1 MSLSLNPETH
11 APSAAP
17 AAEPANTGLRVH
29 RRFTVPDV
37 HPFDTV
43 KWDRRRTVITNPDG
57 SVVFQADDV
66 EVPADWS
73 QLATDIVV
81 SKYFRRAGVP
91 GAPGRE
97 TSVRQVVNR
106 LVRTIRAAGEQ
117 QGGYFASR
125 EDADAFESE
134 LAYMLVHQ
142 IGAFNSPVW
151 FNCGLFHE
159 YGIVGSGGS
168 FAVDL
173 ATDTVQMT
181 SDGYSRPQ
189 VSACFIQ
196 SCNDDLM
203 SIFELVKNEARVFKY
218 GSGCTSGDSR
228 VYVEG
233 EGFVQI
239 RELFQRFRDAGRAPR
254 DFDGKGR
261 YIDVSDQGLRTL
273 SVDPTTGEYVLDR
286 IDRVWSYDVAADDKV
301 TVRFDTGAKAVV
313 SAWHP
318 FLVWDGT
325 AVVER
330 RADALRRG
338 DTVLGPNE
346 SALASLPVRP
356 AEVVYDTRYFGA
368 FETHRVRIDQDLAWL
383 CGYFMGDGSLGSCRR
398 RTTNNRGTTYQYDG
412 LRVRFHD
419 ETVEALQRVQSI
431 VEMAF
436 GETASIQADGRGSK
450 GRHLTYTGRRVTG
463 FFAAL
468 FNVGPKTHTLS
479 MPAFIWES
487 GRDLVLAF
495 LAGLLDSDG
504 HVADGRAQYSSS
516 SRVFASEV
524 ATLANLHGLGGG
536 LTHDRSVATST
547 VVHRS
552 VGADQRA
559 ALAAHMAN
567 PRRRGRLLEY
577 SPTHERKYCLPLG
590 RDLQA
595 ELFGEGHAP
604 ADWLKLP
611 VGGESLHLGRLQY
624 EGLINPRKLE
634 KGVALLERT
643 DALGEL
649 LARVARSAAF
659 VTSVEPCRDDP
670 DFYDL
675 TVARN
680 NNYLA
685 GEHGLVAIH
694 NTGTNFSKLRG
705 RMEKLSG
712 GGTSSG
718 LMSFLEVL
726 DRGAGAT
733 KSGGTTR
740 RAAKMVVLDVDHPEI
755 VDFVRWKMREE
766 RKVAALIAAGYSSD
780 FNGEAYA
787 TVSGQ
792 NSNNSVRVP
801 DKFMHA
807 VETDG
812 AWETTFRTT
821 GQVHESM
828 PARQLWDEIAQ
839 AAWSCADPGVQFDDT
854 IQKWHTCKATDRIF
868 ATNPCSEFIFLDDT
882 ACNLASINLMKF
894 RGEDGSFD
902 IEGYRHANRVF
913 FLAQEILV
921 SFASYPTERIARNSE
936 DYRPLGL
943 GYANLGTL
951 LMVEGL
957 PYDSDAARAY
967 AGTITA
973 MMTGEAYALSA
984 EMAASKGPFR
994 GYAGNADS
1002 MMSVMRLHREAAR
1015 AIDPAHAP
1023 RDMRQAAIECWDRAV
1038 AYGGLHGYRNAQATV
1053 LAPTGTIGLLMDCD
1067 TTGVEPDFALVKF
1080 KKLAGG
1086 GYFKIVNQSVPLAL
1100 RRLGYDD
1107 KEIDRIIRYAVGY
1120 GSLNGAPH
1128 VNPSSLLNKGFS
1140 DAQVAAIEAVLP
1152 NVLDIRQAFGR
1163 GIVAD
1168 ETLTRLGVAMAERE
1182 KPGFNVLPF
1191 LGFTDHQIEE
1201 ANLHVCGAQTVEG
1214 APGLKPE
1221 HLAVFDCANRCGTHG
1236 TRFIQPMGHVRMM
1249 SAVQPFISGA
1259 ISKTVNLPHDA
1270 TVDEV
1275 RDIYTESWKLGIKAV
1290 ALYRDGC
1297 KMSQPLSTTK
1307 KKADAVAADKP
1318 APDEGPPKLHR
1329 RRLPKRRHGFTQ
1341 EARIAGHKVFLRTG
1355 EYEDGTI
1362 GEIFI
1367 DMHKE
1372 GAAFR
1377 SMMNC
1382 FAISVSMGLQYG
1394 VPLEDLVDQFC
1405 FTRFEPHGRVEG
1417 HDNIKVSTSVI
1428 DYVFRV
1434 LGFEYLNRTD
1444 LAHVIDT
1451 APSGEVL
1458 QPRLHAT
1465 DVPVGRE
1472 HRVARPAAAA
1482 PEARAPRAG
1491 RSAENAGDITGA
1503 VMQEATKKFK
1513 GDAPACDNCGHIT
1526 VRNGTCYKCLNCGNS
1541 QGCS

>member
-11 APSAAP
+11 AHPATPAGDAP
-17 AAEPANTGLRVH
+17 ASPGLRVP
-29 RRFTVPDV
+29 RRFTVPGV

-66 EVPADWS
+66 EVPTDWS

-81 SKYFRRAGVP
+81 SKYFRRAGLP
-91 GAPGRE
+91 GLPGRE
-97 TSVRQVVNR
+97 NSVRQVVNR
-106 LVRTIRAAGEQ
+106 LVRTIRATGEQ
-117 QGGYFASR
+117 QGGYFASP
-125 EDADAFESE
+125 EDAEAFESE

-173 ATDTVQMT
+173 ATDTVHMT
-181 SDGYSRPQ
+181 TDSYSRPQ

-218 GSGCTSGDSR
+218 GSG
-228 VYVEG
+228 
-233 EGFVQI
+233 
-239 RELFQRFRDAGRAPR
+239 
-254 DFDGKGR
+254 
-261 YIDVSDQGLRTL
+261 
-273 SVDPTTGEYVLDR
+273 
-286 IDRVWSYDVAADDKV
+286 
-301 TVRFDTGAKAVV
+301 
-313 SAWHP
+313 
-318 FLVWDGT
+318 
-325 AVVER
+325 
-330 RADALRRG
+330 
-338 DTVLGPNE
+338 
-346 SALASLPVRP
+346 
-356 AEVVYDTRYFGA
+356 
-368 FETHRVRIDQDLAWL
+368 
-383 CGYFMGDGSLGSCRR
+383 
-398 RTTNNRGTTYQYDG
+398 
-412 LRVRFHD
+412 
-419 ETVEALQRVQSI
+419 
-431 VEMAF
+431 
-436 GETASIQADGRGSK
+436 
-450 GRHLTYTGRRVTG
+450 
-463 FFAAL
+463 
-468 FNVGPKTHTLS
+468 
-479 MPAFIWES
+479 
-487 GRDLVLAF
+487 
-495 LAGLLDSDG
+495 
-504 HVADGRAQYSSS
+504 
-516 SRVFASEV
+516 
-524 ATLANLHGLGGG
+524 
-536 LTHDRSVATST
+536 
-547 VVHRS
+547 
-552 VGADQRA
+552 
-559 ALAAHMAN
+559 
-567 PRRRGRLLEY
+567 
-577 SPTHERKYCLPLG
+577 
-590 RDLQA
+590 
-595 ELFGEGHAP
+595 
-604 ADWLKLP
+604 
-611 VGGESLHLGRLQY
+611 
-624 EGLINPRKLE
+624 
-634 KGVALLERT
+634 
-643 DALGEL
+643 
-649 LARVARSAAF
+649 
-659 VTSVEPCRDDP
+659 
-670 DFYDL
+670 
-675 TVARN
+675 
-680 NNYLA
+680 
-685 GEHGLVAIH
+685 
-694 NTGTNFSKLRG
+694 TGTNFSKLRG

-801 DKFMHA
+801 DRFMQA
-807 VETDG
+807 VEADG
-812 AWETTFRTT
+812 KWETTFRTT

-839 AAWSCADPGVQFDDT
+839 AAWTCADPGVQYDDT
-854 IQKWHTCKATDRIF
+854 IQKWHTCKATDRIH
-868 ATNPCSEFIFLDDT
+868 ATNPCSEFVFLDDT
-882 ACNLASINLMKF
+882 ACNLASVNLMKF
-894 RGEDGSFD
+894 RGDDGSFD

-921 SFASYPTERIARNSE
+921 GFASYPTERIARNSE

-967 AGTITA
+967 AGSITA

-994 GYAGNADS
+994 GYAKNAES
-1002 MMSVMRLHREAAR
+1002 MMGVMRLHREAAR

-1038 AYGGLHGYRNAQATV
+1038 AYGGLHGYRNSQATV

-1100 RRLGYDD
+1100 GRLGYDA
-1107 KEIDRIIRYAVGY
+1107 KEIERIIRYAVGY

-1128 VNPSSLLNKGFS
+1128 VNASSLLNKGFS
-1140 DAQVAAIEAVLP
+1140 DAQVAAIEKVLP
-1152 NVLDIRQAFGR
+1152 NVLDIRSAFGR
-1163 GIVAD
+1163 GIIAD

-1191 LGFTDHQIEE
+1191 LGFTDQQIED
-1201 ANLHVCGAQTVEG
+1201 ANLYVCGAQTVEG

-1221 HLAVFDCANRCGTHG
+1221 HLAVFDFANRCGTHG

-1259 ISKTVNLPHDA
+1259 ISKTVNLPNDA
-1270 TVDEV
+1270 TVEEV

-1307 KKADAVAADKP
+1307 KKADPVAADKL
-1318 APDEGPPKLHR
+1318 AADDVPPKLHR

-1472 HRVARPAAAA
+1472 HRSVRPQGSA
-1482 PEARAPRAG
+1482 PVEVRVPRAG
-1491 RSAENAGDITGA
+1491 RSADNSGDITGA
-1503 VMQEATKKFK
+1503 VMQEATRKFK

-1526 VRNGTCYKCLNCGNS
+1526 IRNGTCYKCVNCGNS